1 MHTPLAY
8 IRYLSI
14 TLGAVVL
21 ALLTACTCTSPS
33 QAKWVQQQ
41 GGVVADSHQQRADA
55 AVKRL
60 LARRQPSERIG
71 VQVLNSETISACVW
85 PNRRVFITRGLMDR
99 LTDDELAA
107 ALSHEIGHL
116 LDDGNLRS
124 MVALRGLG
132 PIGGAGAGADHE
144 VQADT
149 FGCGLLESAG
159 IPRAAM
165 ISMLEKVRAA
175 HGDDPYLREGL
186 DQRLIRLHA
195 TLDP

>member
-1 MHTPLAY
+1 MHTPLTTT
-8 IRYLSI
+8 RCLSI
-14 TLGAVVL
+14 CLGVVL
-21 ALLTACTCTSPS
+21 ALLTACNCTNVT
-33 QAKWVQQQ
+33 QTTWVEHQ
-41 GGVVADSHQQRADA
+41 GGVVVDSHQQRADA

-60 LARRQPSERIG
+60 MACRQPAQRVG

-85 PNRRVFITRGLMDR
+85 PNRRIYITRGLMDR

-132 PIGGAGAGADHE
+132 PIRGAAAGADHE

-149 FGCGLLESAG
+149 LGCGLLESAG
-159 IPRAAM
+159 IPQAAM
-165 ISMLEKVRAA
+165 ITMLEKVRAA
-175 HGDDPYLREGL
+175 HADDPYLREGL
-186 DQRLIRLHA
+186 DQRLVRLHA
-195 TLDP
+195 TLNQ